1 MSQYYRV
8 TAYASVPQR
17 HEVEV
22 ILPTTGPQGPA
33 GPAGS
38 GLETLTTLGD
48 TLYRGASTGE
58 RLPIGTAGQIL
69 KVSAGGIPEWGAA
82 PSSGVTSVTG
92 TAPIV
97 SSGGTTPAI
106 SISAATTSAAGSMS
120 SADKAKLDA
129 GSFTTLSASNDME
142 ITDNTKGVVLKS
154 PNNTRYRL
162 TVSNSGLP
170 IFTALLLLLLAQLA
184 PAQNIGMATDTNGT
198 ILTDRTNT
206 LTFTNS
212 LTWATNVVAATRTN
226 LGLGSLATNNSVPSG
241 AATTNSLLTADGA
254 GGSAFVASRTVTRFT
269 TNDQTKTNWGFN
281 FNTQATNNDPQMG
294 SVALDANSFYRVE
307 YAVAWVATTNSG
319 FNHALGFSTNLS
331 EFNHR
336 TGVGQAANG
345 TVTAIT
351 TGTNVALISL
361 PGGTAAGTGARYAAA
376 GFVYVL
382 TSSNA
387 NTMTY
392 RWWPISNVAD
402 ATTLIRSSMVSVTK
416 MAP

>member
-1 MSQYYRV
+1 MAETLTIR
-8 TAYASVPQR
+8 TASST
-17 HEVEV
+17 EV
-22 ILPTTGPQGPA
+22 IQIAVPGPQGPA
-33 GPAGS
+33 GAS
-38 GLETLTTLGD
+38 QADVLTTAGD
-48 TLYRGASTGE
+48 LLYRGASAAD
-58 RLPIGTAGQIL
+58 RLGIGTTGQVL
-69 KVSAGGIPEWGAA
+69 KVSGGLPVWAAEAGG
-82 PSSGVTSVTG
+82 GVTSVTG

-206 LTFTNS
+206 LTFTNTVS
-212 LTWATNVVAATRTN
+212 LPI
-226 LGLGSLATNNSVPSG
+226 SSG

-269 TNDQTKTNWGFN
+269 TNDQTKTNWAN
-281 FNTQATNNDPQMG
+281 NAASQTTNNDPQMG
-294 SVALDANSFYRVE
+294 SWALDANSMYRVE

-319 FNHALGFSTNLS
+319 LNHALGFSTNLS
-331 EFNHR
+331 EFNQR
-336 TGVGQAANG
+336 SGVGQAANT
-345 TVTAIT
+345 TVTAINLS
-351 TGTNVALISL
+351 TNATVFSL
-361 PGGTAAGTGARYAAA
+361 PSGTAAGTGGRFAVA

-392 RWWPISNVAD
+392 RWYPISNVAD